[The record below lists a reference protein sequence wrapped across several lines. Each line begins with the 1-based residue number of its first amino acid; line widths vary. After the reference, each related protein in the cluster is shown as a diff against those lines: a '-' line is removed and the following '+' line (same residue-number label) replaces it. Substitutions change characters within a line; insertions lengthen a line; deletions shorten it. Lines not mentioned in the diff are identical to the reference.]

1 MRGALASRQRLLG
14 PIQLRLIHKALDR
27 YMVGGRQW
35 DLPIPPPVPGRYS
48 PGHQIR
54 KRMLSRL
61 RRSTVS
67 PT

>member
-1 MRGALASRQRLLG
+1 
-14 PIQLRLIHKALDR
+14 
-27 YMVGGRQW
+27 
-35 DLPIPPPVPGRYS
+35 LPIPPPVPGRYS